1 MRPGIEEVL
10 MASESAFESFVRD
23 RGPALHRYGYV
34 LTGSAH
40 DADDLVQ
47 EALIRLR
54 GAWTRVERQ
63 NDPTGF
69 VRTTM
74 ARLHISS
81 WRRRR
86 REWLTAIVPDRALPD
101 VAPDQVAASEA
112 DQIMWRALGAL
123 PPRQRAVIV
132 LRFYEH
138 LTDNEIAE
146 TLGVSKGTIR
156 SQASRALDKLRQ
168 MPALSSNARG
178 SDELRR

>member
-1 MRPGIEEVL
+1 
-10 MASESAFESFVRD
+10 MADESAFESFVRD
-23 RGPALHRYGYV
+23 RGPALYRYGYV

-54 GAWTRVERQ
+54 GAWSRVERQ
-63 NDPTGF
+63 SDPTGF

-86 REWLTAIVPDRALPD
+86 REWLTAIVPDRVVAD
-101 VAPDQVAASEA
+101 VAHDRVAASEA
-112 DQIMWRALGAL
+112 DQIMWRALAAL
-123 PPRQRAVIV
+123 PPRQRAVLV

-138 LTDNEIAE
+138 LTDDEIAE
-146 TLGVSKGTIR
+146 TLGISKGTIR
-156 SQASRALDKLRQ
+156 SQASRALGKLRQ
-168 MPALSSNARG
+168 MPPLASNSGGTR
-178 SDELRR
+178 